1 MKPVLLFN
9 QMLEINI
16 YTRRKSFLFNMNS
29 SDEEVKVVTA
39 IALSG
44 LENKSKN
51 RKRTLRMKQSLQ
63 GMSQLEV
70 LNTLLQ

>member
-1 MKPVLLFN
+1 
-9 QMLEINI
+9 MLEINI
-16 YTRRKSFLFNMNS
+16 YTRRKSFFFNMNS

>member
-1 MKPVLLFN
+1 
-9 QMLEINI
+9 MLEINI

-63 GMSQLEV
+63 GMSQFEV

>member
-44 LENKSKN
+44 LESKSKN

>member
-1 MKPVLLFN
+1 
-9 QMLEINI
+9 MLEINI
-16 YTRRKSFLFNMNS
+16 YTRRKSFLFNMNP

>member
-1 MKPVLLFN
+1 
-9 QMLEINI
+9 MLEINI

-44 LENKSKN
+44 LESKSKN

>member
-1 MKPVLLFN
+1 
-9 QMLEINI
+9 MLEINI

>member
-1 MKPVLLFN
+1 
-9 QMLEINI
+9 MLEINI

-29 SDEEVKVVTA
+29 SDEEGKVVTA

>member
-1 MKPVLLFN
+1 
-9 QMLEINI
+9 
-16 YTRRKSFLFNMNS
+16 MNS

-44 LENKSKN
+44 LESKSKN

>member
-1 MKPVLLFN
+1 
-9 QMLEINI
+9 MLEINI

-51 RKRTLRMKQSLQ
+51 RKRTLRMNQSLQ